1 MDAETHIL
9 SARWL
14 TPPDPAA
21 IGMLACSPA
30 AAEKL
35 ASRTLPESGRARF
48 MAIQDA
54 NGEAVD
60 EVIAMHEGERVV
72 LSVHG
77 GPGVRAA
84 VDAACAALGI
94 MMTEGSH
101 AHSRAHQRA
110 QSESKS
116 EKAPLAGI
124 CWRDVRIRLGCVGC
138 WRIRMPLKCHRH
150 CGTVRLWWPWL
161 DR

>member
-1 MDAETHIL
+1 
-9 SARWL
+9 
-14 TPPDPAA
+14 
-21 IGMLACSPA
+21 
-30 AAEKL
+30 
-35 ASRTLPESGRARF
+35 

-94 MMTEGSH
+94 DDGRLGRRIREQV
-101 AHSRAHQRA
+101 R
-110 QSESKS
+110 
-116 EKAPLAGI
+116 EKHYSLGFAGAMSASGWGALVAGI
-124 CWRDVRIRLGCVGC
+124 RK
-138 WRIRMPLKCHRH
+138 PLKCHRIVEPSTRGGLGWIGECRQIH
-150 CGTVRLWWPWL
+150 AFKCLVWPSARHRIGSGGHHARCGLG
-161 DR
+161 